1 MASGGTEGVRAERQ
15 GGGAR
20 ARRASSEPSHQLPR
34 TKGTRDRDE
43 GCGTADFQ
51 NPVTRGYD
59 AMEDDFAT

>member
-1 MASGGTEGVRAERQ
+1 MGAVVAAACRQSAEWP
-15 GGGAR
+15 AYI
-20 ARRASSEPSHQLPR
+20 LN
-34 TKGTRDRDE
+34 RDE